1 MHCLP
6 CCPWQVGLRDAFVS
20 ADWDGSPSLF
30 FAHDY
35 HPGAAQPLWRSLFGG
50 LIIACFRCP
59 VPGTRLLLSQTL
71 VAARHSIPAQPPC
84 TPTACAPCRLL
95 QPGAGTHHAHPDAS
109 GQSGRLLLPRQP
121 TCRPHPQP
129 AVSTRSK
136 CLATMCAFTPS
147 IPTPAHPLP
156 APLTCQQGL
165 MRNPANEEQLWSY
178 LVQLTSALR
187 CIHSAGLAARPGC
200 LMPSKARGERLPGV
214 ASAAQCCA
222 LCCGQHPC
230 AARLNCASLR
240 VSEPPLLHST
250 CHSCRCW

>member
-1 MHCLP
+1 
-6 CCPWQVGLRDAFVS
+6 
-20 ADWDGSPSLF
+20 
-30 FAHDY
+30 
-35 HPGAAQPLWRSLFGG
+35 
-50 LIIACFRCP
+50 
-59 VPGTRLLLSQTL
+59 
-71 VAARHSIPAQPPC
+71 
-84 TPTACAPCRLL
+84 
-95 QPGAGTHHAHPDAS
+95 
-109 GQSGRLLLPRQP
+109 
-121 TCRPHPQP
+121 
-129 AVSTRSK
+129 
-136 CLATMCAFTPS
+136 
-147 IPTPAHPLP
+147 
-156 APLTCQQGL
+156 

-230 AARLNCASLR
+230 AARLNCVSLR